1 MLSKK
6 IGMLFTFLDSALLP
20 QLSNGLYG
28 EGGDGMINMYLQI
41 LMLIMLTLTCIFVS
55 ILGVWAIRTM
65 IKDTKEEK
73 ANDQR

>member
-1 MLSKK
+1 
-6 IGMLFTFLDSALLP
+6 
-20 QLSNGLYG
+20 
-28 EGGDGMINMYLQI
+28 MINMYLQI

-55 ILGVWAIRTM
+55 ILGIWAIRTM